1 MSWDKTPQIE
11 GRKMSLRAWA
21 GAARRLAWRHKV
33 TSAVLAACAA
43 VAVAGGTVAATSGQG
58 NQARGP
64 EPAAAPFTLPALGRP
79 SQDVS
84 LSQYAGRPVVVNFF
98 ASWCAPC
105 QKETPLLARFYRS
118 EHGRVAVVGLDENDS
133 LQAAR
138 KFLGTAGVSYPVGF
152 DPSVQAA
159 SAYGVTGLP
168 QTFFLDASHHIVKRV
183 YGALTRADL
192 TSGVALMDAGPH
204 SRPGGA
210 TGATYHAAL
219 SGRPPAHGSGRRA
232 DTAQTA
238 SGPGLA
244 AGGSWPAALQVSLN
258 PHAAPELTAAAG
270 RAYTAADEG
279 PADCQTARPQKF
291 SSRVWASASG
301 AGSILGPKPPGL
313 RMVSSKGVSS
323 SITAVT
329 AVASSRS
336 SCPVARARS
345 QVWMR
350 VSVQTS
356 RLTSHSNGMSPNMVP
371 ITRGDCCRSLTAASI
386 ASVAAGHLAATSS
399 PAATTG
405 GCDLLSMASTR

>member
-168 QTFFLDASHHIVKRV
+168 QTFFLNASHHIVKRV

-210 TGATYHAAL
+210 TAVTYHGTL
-219 SGRPPAHGSGRRA
+219 SGRPPHVGRGGGLIQPKRPAAPGWRPAGPGRRPR
-232 DTAQTA
+232 TW
-238 SGPGLA
+238 G
-244 AGGSWPAALQVSLN
+244 
-258 PHAAPELTAAAG
+258 
-270 RAYTAADEG
+270 
-279 PADCQTARPQKF
+279 
-291 SSRVWASASG
+291 
-301 AGSILGPKPPGL
+301 
-313 RMVSSKGVSS
+313 
-323 SITAVT
+323 
-329 AVASSRS
+329 
-336 SCPVARARS
+336 
-345 QVWMR
+345 
-350 VSVQTS
+350 
-356 RLTSHSNGMSPNMVP
+356 
-371 ITRGDCCRSLTAASI
+371 
-386 ASVAAGHLAATSS
+386 
-399 PAATTG
+399 
-405 GCDLLSMASTR
+405 